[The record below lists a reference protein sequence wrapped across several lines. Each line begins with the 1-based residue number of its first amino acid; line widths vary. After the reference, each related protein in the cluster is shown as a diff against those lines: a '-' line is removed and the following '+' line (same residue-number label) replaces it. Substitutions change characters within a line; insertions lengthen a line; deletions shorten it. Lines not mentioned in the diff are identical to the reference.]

1 MAAKPLCAVC
11 LRPVD
16 HFEERVEEF
25 IGRRV
30 FVVRC
35 HGQSQRIS
43 LDEAEMSNVRTI
55 ELGRAFVP
63 VLALPPVER

>member
-1 MAAKPLCAVC
+1 MPARPLCAVC

-16 HFEERVEEF
+16 HFEERVEHF

-30 FVVRC
+30 FIVRC

-43 LDEAEMSNVRTI
+43 LDEAEMRHVRTI
-55 ELGRAFVP
+55 DLGRAFVP
-63 VLALPPVER
+63 VLALSPVE